1 MVPQQHECCCYLLSI
16 FILSHNFCF
25 VAVTFWGLLS
35 FIFFFPFCC
44 YFCKRVR
51 MGLVHCGTQLKVVY
65 HSRQSCKII
74 ATWQRKEER
83 NIQKNSILHIKIN
96 RQAFR
101 VSLLS
106 FFRISDRMQINAV
119 FVLQIKGNKILL
131 QNFIVN
137 YNDNDAIRVN
147 ILK

>member
-1 MVPQQHECCCYLLSI
+1 MFRCRYFLGVCCRLFFFLFVVI
-16 FILSHNFCF
+16 FIKGFEWVWSIAEHSSRSCTIQDNH
-25 VAVTFWGLLS
+25 AKLLQHD
-35 FIFFFPFCC
+35 
-44 YFCKRVR
+44 KE
-51 MGLVHCGTQLKVVY
+51 
-65 HSRQSCKII
+65 
-74 ATWQRKEER
+74 RKKEKYK
-83 NIQKNSILHIKIN
+83 NILLYIKIN

-101 VSLLS
+101 VFVI